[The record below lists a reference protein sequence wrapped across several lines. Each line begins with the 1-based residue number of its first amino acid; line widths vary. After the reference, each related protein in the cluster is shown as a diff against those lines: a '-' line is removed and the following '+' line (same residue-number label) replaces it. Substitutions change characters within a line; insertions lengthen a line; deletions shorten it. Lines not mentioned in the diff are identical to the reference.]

1 MSDSVNSRPYDLSR
15 RAERTQAS
23 KRAVVAAAHE
33 LFLARGFADTTVD
46 AISTSSRVPIATVY
60 RLFKTKTAIL
70 KQVIDTAVVGDDA
83 PVPLGDRSIVKDA
96 QAADD
101 PKAMT
106 AAFAHVAR
114 QVFDNTAALRLVL
127 RDRRSTRRR
136 SSRAAELHR
145 TAAPSRPSARRHSA
159 RQPKASS
166 LPASRKPRRA
176 TSSTRSCRSTR
187 TASCDS
193 NSAGAEH
200 ATNSG
205 SPTRSTACWWRASR
219 SEQPTLMLRRLVQ
232 PPMTIP

>member
-1 MSDSVNSRPYDLSR
+1 MSDSVNTRPYDTSR

-46 AISTSSRVPIATVY
+46 AISAASRVPIATVY

-83 PVPLGDRSIVKDA
+83 PVPLGDRSVVKDA

-106 AAFAHVAR
+106 AAWAHVAR

-127 RDRRSTRRR
+127 RVAAALDTEAAALQDSIEEQRRVGQARVA
-136 SSRAAELHR
+136 RALADKGFLAPGLKEAEARDIVYALMSIDTYR
-145 TAAPSRPSARRHSA
+145 ILRLEQRWSGARYERWLANALYRLLVAPI
-159 RQPKASS
+159 
-166 LPASRKPRRA
+166 
-176 TSSTRSCRSTR
+176 
-187 TASCDS
+187 
-193 NSAGAEH
+193 E
-200 ATNSG
+200 
-205 SPTRSTACWWRASR
+205 
-219 SEQPTLMLRRLVQ
+219 
-232 PPMTIP
+232 I